1 MTASG
6 PRPPS
11 RPPTVRIDRNDALL
25 SLAYVAA
32 YVAMDGLSNVQPLL
46 KLGITP
52 WNPQAGLTLAF
63 LLTLGWRHAPWVLVA
78 ALVGEFVVRGNS
90 GAPVASVFA
99 CAVIATGYGGLAL
112 FLAQYGRRS
121 LLDTRRGAIAFSVA
135 ALGGTLAI
143 AIAYVATFVIAETL
157 ELGSSGYAVARY
169 WVGDLNGILTV
180 TPLLLKFRPV
190 RWRETVG
197 LALAKPVLIFA
208 QAVALALT
216 IWLVF
221 GARPTENLQFEYA
234 LFAPVAWITLTWGV
248 VGASLATLM
257 MQIGL
262 MAGAESGLRVGA
274 LFEIQFLLT
283 TLGLTAL
290 LLGAVL
296 AERTRALER
305 VAASE
310 SEQRALLAAAPDAV
324 LATDASRRIVSANP
338 AAATLLRLPAHQ
350 LVGTELGRWLPG
362 IDPEAREGRARVAAV
377 RSDEARFPAEVAW
390 VRLEPPARRG
400 TLLIVRDSTE
410 RETAQAQ
417 LRERDTALA
426 RAMRF
431 AVAGELATALTHE
444 LNQPITALVSYMRA
458 IEILSTPGEA
468 SDPRLK
474 DTLHKAMREAIRASD
489 VLRRLRDFYRT
500 GTAQLG
506 ELDVAPTVDEVVS
519 AFRERAA
526 RQGAVLSVEL
536 GALPR
541 TAADRTQL
549 QMVLHNLVANA
560 LDVLANAPADR
571 RRLTISGRVDG
582 GTLVLAVADTGTGV
596 STDVADQL
604 FEPFVTDKPDG
615 MGLGLAISRSLMRSQ
630 GGELRL
636 ERTGEDGTCFVVEL
650 PVRPLAQV
658 AA

>member
-1 MTASG
+1 
-6 PRPPS
+6 
-11 RPPTVRIDRNDALL
+11 VRIDRNDVLL

-32 YVAMDGLSNVQPLL
+32 YVAMDGLSYVQPLL

-63 LLTLGWRHAPWVLVA
+63 LLTRGWRRAPYVA
-78 ALVGEFVVRGNS
+78 AAALIAELLVRGS
-90 GAPVASVFA
+90 AGAPVAVVVA
-99 CAVIATGYGGLAL
+99 CVTIALGYGGLAL
-112 FLAQYGRRS
+112 FLSRYGRRS
-121 LLDTRRGAIAFSVA
+121 LLDTRRGAVAFSVA
-135 ALGGTLAI
+135 AVGGTLAI
-143 AIAYVATFVIAETL
+143 AIAYVAPFVAADAL
-157 ELGSSGYAVARY
+157 PLGSSGYAVARY

-180 TPLLLKFRPV
+180 TPLLLKLRPS
-190 RWRETVG
+190 RLHET
-197 LALAKPVLIFA
+197 LEIALDRSMLIFA
-208 QAVALALT
+208 QAVALSLT

-248 VGASLATLM
+248 VGASLATLV

-274 LFEIQFLLT
+274 LFEIQFLLM

-296 AERTRALER
+296 AERARALER

-324 LATDASRRIVSANP
+324 LATDASGRIVSANP
-338 AAATLLRLPAHQ
+338 AAATLLRLPVPQ
-350 LVGTELGRWLPG
+350 LVGSRVERWIPG
-362 IDPEAREGRARVAAV
+362 IDPASKDGRARVSGARA
-377 RSDEARFPAEVAW
+377 DDTRFPAEVAW

-410 RETAQAQ
+410 RETAAAQ

-444 LNQPITALVSYMRA
+444 LNQPITALVSYLRA
-458 IEILSTPGEA
+458 VEILSMSAES

-474 DTLHKAMREAIRASD
+474 DTVHKAMREAMRASD

-506 ELDVAPTVDEVVS
+506 ELDVASTVDEVVS
-519 AFRERAA
+519 SFRERAA
-526 RQGAVLSVEL
+526 RLRVVTSVDL

-541 TAADRTQL
+541 TTADRTQL

-560 LDVLANAPADR
+560 LDVLAKAPAER
-571 RRLTISGRVDG
+571 RRLAITGRVAN
-582 GTLVLAVADTGTGV
+582 GTLSIAVTDTGTGV
-596 STDVADQL
+596 SADVADQL

-636 ERTGEDGTCFVVEL
+636 ESTGEDGTCFVVEL
-650 PVRPLAQV
+650 PVRPVAQV